1 MQKNKL
7 GRFIFSTTLSSVALG
22 IGYCLGKKS
31 MKKSIKCYG
40 TLRIDDSE
48 KDISERLFL
57 ELDNDL
63 KDIEKAKV
71 IQLRVVKDNYVKSQ

>member
-1 MQKNKL
+1 MQKNKVKQ
-7 GRFIFSTTLSSVALG
+7 FIFDSAISGVALA
-22 IGYCLGKKS
+22 IGYHLGKKQ

-63 KDIEKAKV
+63 KDLEKAKA
-71 IQLRVVKDNYVKSQ
+71 IQLKVVKDNYIKTH